1 MSLKEQTT
9 LKQQQKLSPSQILVA
24 NLLESPLLELE
35 DKIKTEVED
44 NPALEEI
51 LPQKNA
57 LNETTGNERTEDFY
71 MDGGDSGDED
81 SDANVNVN
89 DYETYDEMED
99 FDTPYVY
106 GGNYDVPVDYN
117 PAYADD
123 QSFAEYL
130 SSQFAPM
137 AENPLQRQLGE
148 FIIGSLDD
156 DGYLKADIAKLT
168 DAINIHY
175 SLGVTEA
182 DLYEALLLVQKLEPA
197 GVGARTLRECLRL
210 QAERCVDDDVENSK
224 VAQTAVDVLDGFF
237 DYFTAKRY
245 SFIQNKLHI
254 DNNLLNKVVEFI
266 KKLNP
271 HPCNAFTEAK
281 YMKAH
286 DAVTPDFYYDGE
298 SDILTLNNGNIPKL
312 SVSREYEDM
321 LKKHSDKE
329 TSAFVKQKIESANQL
344 IEAIEQRGEILV
356 RVMTAI
362 IKAQKEFFM
371 HGDDSYLK
379 PLTMQNIADIA
390 GCDVSTVSR
399 AANKK
404 YIETDFGLFS
414 LRHFFSEGI
423 ATDTG
428 EEISS
433 REIKSIIRSLI
444 DSEDKENPLTDD
456 ALCDKLNER
465 GFRIARRTVAKYRE
479 TLKFPT
485 ARLRR
490 V

>member
-35 DKIKTEVED
+35 NRIKTEVEE

-51 LPQKNA
+51 SPQKNP
-57 LNETTGNERTEDFY
+57 LDDTTGNERTEDFY
-71 MDGGDSGDED
+71 KDGSDDGSDDSEI
-81 SDANVNVN
+81 NVNN
-89 DYETYDEMED
+89 YETYDDVDD
-99 FDTPYVY
+99 FDTSYVY
-106 GGNYDVPVDYN
+106 GGGSDLPTDYN

-123 QSFAEYL
+123 QSFTEYL
-130 SSQFAPM
+130 SSQLAPM
-137 AENPLQRQLGE
+137 AESRLQRQLGE

-156 DGYLKADIAKLT
+156 EGYLKADIAKLT
-168 DAINIHY
+168 DSINIHY
-175 SLGVTEA
+175 SLGVAEA

-210 QAERCVDDDVENSK
+210 QAERAMTENDGDNA
-224 VAQTAVDVLDGFF
+224 VAQVAVDVLDEFF
-237 DYFTAKRY
+237 DDFTAKKY
-245 SFIQNKLHI
+245 SYIQKKLRVD
-254 DNNLLNKVVEFI
+254 DNLFNEAVEFI

-271 HPCNAFTEAK
+271 HPCNAFTEAR

-286 DAVTPDFYYDGE
+286 DAVTPDFYYDSE

-312 SVSREYEDM
+312 SVSKEYDKM
-321 LKKHSDKE
+321 LRTYNDKE
-329 TSAFVKQKIESANQL
+329 ISAFVKQKIDSANQL
-344 IEAIEQRGEILV
+344 IEAIEQRGQILS

-379 PLTMQNIADIA
+379 PLTMQNIADLA

-404 YIETDFGLFS
+404 YVETDFGLFS

-428 EEISS
+428 EEISNK
-433 REIKSIIRSLI
+433 EIKSIIRSLI
-444 DSEDKENPLTDD
+444 ESEDKNNPFTDD
-456 ALCDKLNER
+456 ALCDILNKK

-479 TLKFPT
+479 ALKFPT

>member
-35 DKIKTEVED
+35 DKIKTELEE

-51 LPQKNA
+51 SPQKNSIDD
-57 LNETTGNERTEDFY
+57 TVGNERTEDFY
-71 MDGGDSGDED
+71 KDSSDNGGDD
-81 SDANVNVN
+81 SNANAN

-99 FDTPYVY
+99 FDTSYVY
-106 GGNYDVPVDYN
+106 GGGSDLPVDYN

-130 SSQFAPM
+130 SSQLAPM
-137 AENPLQRQLGE
+137 AESQLQRQLGE

-168 DAINIHY
+168 DSINIHY

-182 DLYEALLLVQKLEPA
+182 DMYDALLLVQKLEPA

-210 QAERCVDDDVENSK
+210 QAERCVACDGENSE
-224 VAQTAVDVLDGFF
+224 VAQTAVDVLDEFF
-237 DYFTAKRY
+237 DYFTAKKY
-245 SFIQNKLHI
+245 SFIQKRLHI
-254 DNNLLNKVVEFI
+254 DDNLLNKVIEFI

-286 DAVTPDFYYDGE
+286 DAVTPDFYYDSE
-298 SDILTLNNGNIPKL
+298 SDTLTLNNGNVPKL
-312 SVSREYEDM
+312 SVSREYDNM
-321 LKKHSDKE
+321 LKKYSDKE
-329 TSAFVKQKIESANQL
+329 TSAFVRQKIESANQL
-344 IEAIEQRGEILV
+344 IEAIEQRSEILIH
-356 RVMTAI
+356 VMTAI
-362 IKAQKEFFM
+362 INAQKEFFA

-379 PLTMQNIADIA
+379 PLTMQNIAELA

-404 YIETDFGLFS
+404 YVETDFGLFS

-433 REIKSIIRSLI
+433 KEIKSIIRSLI
-444 DSEDKENPLTDD
+444 NGEDKNNPLTDD
-456 ALCDKLNER
+456 ALCDKLNEK

-479 TLKFPT
+479 SLKYPT

-490 V
+490 G